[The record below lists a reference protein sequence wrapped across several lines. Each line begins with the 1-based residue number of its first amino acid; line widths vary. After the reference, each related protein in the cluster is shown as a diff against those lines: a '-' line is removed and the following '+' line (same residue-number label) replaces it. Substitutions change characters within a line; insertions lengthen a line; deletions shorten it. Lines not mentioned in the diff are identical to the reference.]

1 MVVID
6 MARSHRLFWLIQ
18 PKERPALLIVGNG
31 DSPFVTYQALEVRSI
46 AERVEQLFLAIQ
58 EAAARK
64 DLDRLLANVDRL
76 QREVGAGN
84 AMLDRTL
91 DREKA

>member
-64 DLDRLLANVDRL
+64 DLDRLVTKVDRL
-76 QREVGAGN
+76 QREVLAGPV
-84 AMLDRTL
+84 ALRDAHL
-91 DREKA
+91 V